1 MARYVIGI
9 DGGTEG
15 VRAGV
20 FSTADGRELGYASAS
35 YATSFPRPGWAE
47 QAPADWWA
55 ATGVAVRGALAA
67 AEAAGVATSL
77 IAGVACDTTCCT
89 VCALDANHEPLRPA
103 LLWMDMRS
111 AAKAEQVAS
120 CSGDSALLVN
130 GGGGGAV
137 SAEWMVPK
145 ALWLKQEEPQTWAR
159 TAHICEYQ
167 DWLNWQLTGC
177 FVASCCNAAVR
188 WHWQGGVT
196 PPASLLARLSLT
208 DLLSKWPQT
217 ALPPGAVVGGLTPEA
232 AAHLGLPPN
241 LPVIQGGAD
250 AFIGMIGLDVLRGG
264 EVALLTGSSHLHLGV
279 STLPL
284 HGAGVWGSYAGA
296 LPGQAHVVEGGQ
308 TSTGSV
314 AAWFRRTLALGV
326 SYAELDAEAAGVPIG
341 SGGLVLQEHFQ
352 GNRTPHTDA
361 ASRGV
366 WCGLTLAHTR
376 GHLWRS
382 ILEGVAFGTRLTL
395 AAMAERGM
403 VLKELAVAGGAARSD
418 LWLQMHADVTGLPLR
433 ITACGEAPALGCAVL
448 AAAAVG
454 AHLSVEAAAAAM
466 VRADRVIMPSAEAH
480 TAYEPFY
487 EVYKALYHASKECVR
502 GAAAAASSDAADS
515 ADS

>member
-1 MARYVIGI
+1 M
-9 DGGTEG
+9 
-15 VRAGV
+15 
-20 FSTADGRELGYASAS
+20 
-35 YATSFPRPGWAE
+35 
-47 QAPADWWA
+47 
-55 ATGVAVRGALAA
+55 AVRGALAA
-67 AEAAGVATSL
+67 AEAAGVHRSR
-77 IAGVACDTTCCT
+77 IAGLACDTTCCT
-89 VCALDANHEPLRPA
+89 VVALDEHHAPLRPA

-111 AAKAEQVAS
+111 AELARQVAA
-120 CSGDSALLVN
+120 CSGDAALVVN

-159 TAHICEYQ
+159 AVHVGEYQ
-167 DWLNWQLTGC
+167 DWLNWQLTGS
-177 FVASCCNAAVR
+177 FVASTCNTAVR

-196 PPASLLARLSLT
+196 PPASLLARLSLS
-208 DLLSKWPQT
+208 DLLEKWPQT
-217 ALPPGAVVGGLTPEA
+217 ALPPGALVGGLTPEA
-232 AAHLGLPPN
+232 ATHLGLPPG

-250 AFIGMIGLDVLRGG
+250 AFIGMLGLDVLRGG

-279 STLPL
+279 SPAPL
-284 HGAGVWGSYAGA
+284 HGPGVWGSYAGF
-296 LPGQAHVVEGGQ
+296 LPGDAHVVEGGQ

-314 AAWFRRTLALGV
+314 ASWFRRTLAPGV
-326 SYAELDAEAAGVPIG
+326 SYAELDAEAAAVPIG

-382 ILEGVAFGTRLTL
+382 ILEGVSFGTRLTL
-395 AAMAERGM
+395 AAMAERG
-403 VLKELAVAGGAARSD
+403 LAAKELAVAGGAARSE

-454 AHLSVEAAAAAM
+454 AHPSVEAAAAAM
-466 VRADRVIMPSAEAH
+466 VKAERVIVPSAQAH
-480 TAYEPFY
+480 AAYEPFY
-487 EVYKALYHASKECVR
+487 QVYVKLYEASKACVR
-502 GAAAAASSDAADS
+502 DAASAAAVAAAPGL
-515 ADS
+515 